1 MSVPDGGCSGDR
13 FSHYIQYLRVLLYYS
28 YICTL
33 FMNDVRSS
41 LPPVVCRKA
50 HVLFRMFGS
59 SLPPVVCRKAHVLFL
74 YVCLY
79 VYSGVQHVLCYVV
92 FLFLFFFV
100 FCTLCC

>member
-1 MSVPDGGCSGDR
+1 MEVVPETG
-13 FSHYIQYLRVLLYYS
+13 FPHYIQYLRVLLYYS

-33 FMNDVRSS
+33 FMNDVR
-41 LPPVVCRKA
+41 
-50 HVLFRMFGS
+50 S